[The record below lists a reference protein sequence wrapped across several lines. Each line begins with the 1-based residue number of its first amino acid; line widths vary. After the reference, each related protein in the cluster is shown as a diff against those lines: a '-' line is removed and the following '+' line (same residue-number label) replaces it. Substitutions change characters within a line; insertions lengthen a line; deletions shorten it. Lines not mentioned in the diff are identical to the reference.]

1 MEDYEVQLNES
12 NEKIIQLENEIKK
25 LKEELKSIKEY
36 INQF

>member
-25 LKEELKSIKEY
+25 LKAELISIKEY